1 MSIVSS
7 RSKSGLLCY
16 WDESANAKKTK
27 SRLEKCEQ
35 QDLNMFCTKKWPE
48 HQSMM
53 FHVVNEGGTG
63 GGQYG
68 ADLKKYGR
76 KKGVPD
82 WLVMIPNGRYHGLY
96 VELKRSR
103 KQDSSISKESR
114 EFLLLAESLGY
125 ICVIAYGYKPALSAI
140 EEYLNN

>member
-1 MSIVSS
+1 
-7 RSKSGLLCY
+7 
-16 WDESANAKKTK
+16 
-27 SRLEKCEQ
+27 
-35 QDLNMFCTKKWPE
+35 MFCTKRWSKYE
-48 HQSMM
+48 SMM

-82 WLVMIPNGRYHGLY
+82 WLVMIPSGTSHGLY

-103 KQDSSISKESR
+103 KEDSSISKESR

-125 ICVIAYGYKPALSAI
+125 TCVIAYGYKSALAAI
-140 EEYLNN
+140 EDYLNK

>member
-1 MSIVSS
+1 MIIKK
-7 RSKSGLLCY
+7 RNNHGLMCY
-16 WDESANAKKTK
+16 WDDVANASKIK

-35 QDLNMFCTKKWPE
+35 QDLNMFCAKRWPDLE
-48 HQSMM
+48 KMM

-82 WLVMIPNGRYHGLY
+82 WLVMIPVGGKHGLY

-125 ICVIAYGYKPALSAI
+125 ICVIAYGFRPALAAI